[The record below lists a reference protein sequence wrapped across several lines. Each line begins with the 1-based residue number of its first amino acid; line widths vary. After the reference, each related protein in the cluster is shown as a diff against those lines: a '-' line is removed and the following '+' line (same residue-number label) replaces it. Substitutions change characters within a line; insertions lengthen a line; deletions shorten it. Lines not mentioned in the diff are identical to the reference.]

1 MPSLD
6 LSQTCKCH
14 IFSKGKKAE
23 KENSKATNGGS
34 KANSNL
40 HSSALEP
47 GTGDVLWA
55 PGLIRVSRS
64 MLDPKRASVTAP
76 ASKTLSKQCVRCET
90 CKVGLTLQCALAS
103 SSKLQ
108 CSSHVMQVSIGH
120 AVSTHSVQL
129 WSYGIRVVSK
139 RHGDEQGCICVKF
152 VTLSSLTLPC

>member
-1 MPSLD
+1 MAPEWFCGCKHNGRSPGGGANDTKEAKNHKNKVSPSSVRAFLSLA

-90 CKVGLTLQCALAS
+90 CKVGLRLQCA
-103 SSKLQ
+103 
-108 CSSHVMQVSIGH
+108 
-120 AVSTHSVQL
+120 
-129 WSYGIRVVSK
+129 
-139 RHGDEQGCICVKF
+139 
-152 VTLSSLTLPC
+152 

>member
-1 MPSLD
+1 MTTLD

-14 IFSKGKKAE
+14 IFPKGKKAE

-76 ASKTLSKQCVRCET
+76 ASKNLSKQCVRCET
-90 CKVGLTLQCALAS
+90 CKVVVRFSGKFKIPTLLFPNAAGINWTRG
-103 SSKLQ
+103 
-108 CSSHVMQVSIGH
+108 VDAFGA
-120 AVSTHSVQL
+120 AV
-129 WSYGIRVVSK
+129 VV
-139 RHGDEQGCICVKF
+139 RHPGGVKAAWR
-152 VTLSSLTLPC
+152 

>member
-1 MPSLD
+1 MTTLD

-90 CKVGLTLQCALAS
+90 CKVGVRFRGKFKIPTILFPYAAGINWTRGVDAFGA
-103 SSKLQ
+103 
-108 CSSHVMQVSIGH
+108 
-120 AVSTHSVQL
+120 AV
-129 WSYGIRVVSK
+129 VV
-139 RHGDEQGCICVKF
+139 RHPGGVKAAWR
-152 VTLSSLTLPC
+152 

>member
-1 MPSLD
+1 MPSSSD
-6 LSQTCKCH
+6 LPQTCKCH

-90 CKVGLTLQCALAS
+90 CKVGLRLQCA
-103 SSKLQ
+103 
-108 CSSHVMQVSIGH
+108 
-120 AVSTHSVQL
+120 
-129 WSYGIRVVSK
+129 
-139 RHGDEQGCICVKF
+139 
-152 VTLSSLTLPC
+152 